1 MFPVYIYVLPSRS
14 SPKLPQPIFFP
25 TRKLGPTMRTFL
37 SLISLWGADDVS
49 GPIFGLCPN
58 TWTGS
63 L

>member
-1 MFPVYIYVLPSRS
+1 
-14 SPKLPQPIFFP
+14 
-25 TRKLGPTMRTFL
+25 MRTFL

-63 L
+63 YISTHEEDYKVLYKLINLLF